1 MERKEKNDKVELL
14 FSGSCVEVDSRL
26 RLNLISCVEAVVTG
40 DEWTQPADPLVL
52 DSFQLKEN
60 YINKI
65 IK

>member
-40 DEWTQPADPLVL
+40 DE
-52 DSFQLKEN
+52 
-60 YINKI
+60 
-65 IK
+65 